1 MVDTSLHGSSVPCEI
16 LLNLVGGLDSGITFI
31 SASQLS
37 LTSSLP
43 ANPWIPMAPIVSPK
57 LLSQILMNGCAVI
70 VTPKSVPLLSL
81 STKPVSQLAITVET
95 KETITDAPAA
105 TLASLPNRTFIRKHA
120 ERDVEDEVVSRLSSD
135 TSLLEARVG
144 SLLSA
149 SSTVYSITALSQPSS
164 TRSSIESPSILPTSI
179 LQEKF
184 ILPPPTVP
192 VPRYRHSRPVP
203 IDSLRIARQ
212 RRASEPPEASL
223 FISRPRKDST
233 GFKQFGRKLL
243 KRVKW

>member
-1 MVDTSLHGSSVPCEI
+1 MVDTSLHGSSVLCEI

-43 ANPWIPMAPIVSPK
+43 INPWIPMAPIVSPK
-57 LLSQILMNGCAVI
+57 LLSQILMDGCAVI
-70 VTPKSVPLLSL
+70 AAPKSVPLLPYHQ
-81 STKPVSQLAITVET
+81 PVSRLAIIVET

-120 ERDVEDEVVSRLSSD
+120 DREVDELQSIPLVSVLYRILNRRSLSGLVDSI
-135 TSLLEARVG
+135 LHRIALY
-144 SLLSA
+144 
-149 SSTVYSITALSQPSS
+149 STHSYS
-164 TRSSIESPSILPTSI
+164 TRKVHPST
-179 LQEKF
+179 
-184 ILPPPTVP
+184 PTVP